1 MYKQGKLYAFAAT
14 GFLYSLIVVD
24 LYRKLV
30 GTNVESIRN
39 VVYIFFFALLL
50 WDMYKSKHLKTM
62 LTIVGVMLGL
72 FIFSILLNPGYSEVY
87 TSSVVLFISRLNI
100 QGSTIC

>member
-50 WDMYKSKHLKTM
+50 WDMYKLSLIH
-62 LTIVGVMLGL
+62 I
-72 FIFSILLNPGYSEVY
+72 
-87 TSSVVLFISRLNI
+87 
-100 QGSTIC
+100 

>member
-39 VVYIFFFALLL
+39 VVYIFFLL
-50 WDMYKSKHLKTM
+50 YYFG
-62 LTIVGVMLGL
+62 IC
-72 FIFSILLNPGYSEVY
+72 
-87 TSSVVLFISRLNI
+87 ISL
-100 QGSTIC
+100 ST